1 MKKAYDRI
9 DWQFLDKMSESR
21 GFGVIFRNQVK
32 SIPLCFTIN
41 DTNSSYFMA
50 VKGLK
55 QGDPL
60 SLILF
65 NLVADVFSKMLYKVA
80 RVDSALTPPNYSS
93 RFPLPLVDGKIPL
106 SLLFLSGSQSKMD
119 GDGNT
124 HTHACKYKSISYKVA
139 ANNLICGLMPR
150 VILGGAIILQYANGT
165 IHFCKMIWKWLEI
178 GNGC

>member
-55 QGDPL
+55 QGDLL
-60 SLILF
+60 SHICLIL
-65 NLVADVFSKMLYKVA
+65 LLMFSQKNIYKA
-80 RVDSALTPPNYSS
+80 PSSQMIPTPPPSH
-93 RFPLPLVDGKIPL
+93 L
-106 SLLFLSGSQSKMD
+106 
-119 GDGNT
+119 
-124 HTHACKYKSISYKVA
+124 
-139 ANNLICGLMPR
+139 
-150 VILGGAIILQYANGT
+150 LGGGGRNPSRHTTVAGSHLRVWLAGASSSSCGAISGRSFAVALDDAAHPAMMDAGR
-165 IHFCKMIWKWLEI
+165 
-178 GNGC
+178 

>member
-80 RVDSALTPPNYSS
+80 RVDSALT
-93 RFPLPLVDGKIPL
+93 RMGVCVFWTAD
-106 SLLFLSGSQSKMD
+106 LFLEIPASFGRWKDSFLSPLFIRISK
-119 GDGNT
+119 
-124 HTHACKYKSISYKVA
+124 
-139 ANNLICGLMPR
+139 
-150 VILGGAIILQYANGT
+150 QNG
-165 IHFCKMIWKWLEI
+165 W
-178 GNGC
+178 

>member
-93 RFPLPLVDGKIPL
+93 RFLLPLVDGKIPL
-106 SLLFLSGSQSKMD
+106 SLFFFSKSQSTMN
-119 GDGNT
+119 GDENT
-124 HTHACKYKSISYKVA
+124 QTHAWVYKIHSHNS
-139 ANNLICGLMPR
+139 ND
-150 VILGGAIILQYANGT
+150 VIIILNNFFLQNL
-165 IHFCKMIWKWLEI
+165 KP
-178 GNGC
+178 GNFHISFWQFENLKIR